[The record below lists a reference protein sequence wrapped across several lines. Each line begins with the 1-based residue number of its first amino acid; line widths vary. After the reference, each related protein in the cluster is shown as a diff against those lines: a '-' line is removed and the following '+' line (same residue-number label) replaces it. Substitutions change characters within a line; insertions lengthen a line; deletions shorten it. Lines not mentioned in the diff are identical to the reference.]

1 MDLKCPKCGTEIPL
15 GKKYCGD
22 CGHDLSL
29 PSRPIPKELSFEKK
43 LVKIQQYLSKGITQ
57 KTL

>member
-1 MDLKCPKCGTEIPL
+1 MPKCGTEIPL